1 MNIYMVKD
9 GVGGISV
16 STEGQV
22 KEAEKK
28 GYKVLELK
36 KVVKES
42 KKEKKARLAK
52 VALSEKV
59 EEPKQVE
66 NVDDLIKELES
77 ES

>member
-16 STEGQV
+16 GTEGQV
-22 KEAEKK
+22 KEAEKE
-28 GYKVLELK
+28 GYKVLKLK
-36 KVVKES
+36 MVVKES
-42 KKEKKARLAK
+42 KKKKKARLAK
-52 VALSEKV
+52 EALPEKV
-59 EEPKQVE
+59 DEPKQVE